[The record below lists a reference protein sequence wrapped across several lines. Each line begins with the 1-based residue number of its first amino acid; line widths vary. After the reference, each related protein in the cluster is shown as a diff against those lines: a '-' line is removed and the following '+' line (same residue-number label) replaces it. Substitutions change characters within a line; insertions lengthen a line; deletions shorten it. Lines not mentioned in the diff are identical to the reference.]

1 MKSGTS
7 QNLKI
12 DEYGNSYTFN
22 FRKFK
27 EWKKEF
33 LKRFQEK
40 TWKQFNETF
49 PNKEEKEAL
58 LKALLWFKWE
68 TDIFSSGRKKDIRE
82 YEFNPEII
90 KLIEESKKISIEL
103 LSILK

>member
-22 FRKFK
+22 FKKFK

-40 TWKQFNETF
+40 TWKHFNETF

-68 TDIFSSGRKKDIRE
+68 TDIFSSGRRKDIRD
-82 YEFNPEII
+82 YDFTPEVI
-90 KLIEESKKISIEL
+90 KLIEESKKISNEL